1 MREPGRKEDREPG
14 GRGPGGGDTG
24 AAGWSV
30 LWRDSKAQE
39 PHAQKKGPG
48 APCPEGPDP
57 GHHQRPEG
65 TAMTPTG
72 QPHPSLRVDFTDT
85 QTRRQ

>member
-1 MREPGRKEDREPG
+1 MSQDGRRTGNLGAGVLEEVTQVLRAGQFCG
-14 GRGPGGGDTG
+14 GTRRPR
-24 AAGWSV
+24 SPMP
-30 LWRDSKAQE
+30 RRKAQE
-39 PHAQKKGPG
+39 LHAQKK
-48 APCPEGPDP
+48 GPDP

>member
-14 GRGPGGGDTG
+14 GRGPGKGDTG

-39 PHAQKKGPG
+39 LHAQKK
-48 APCPEGPDP
+48 GPDP

-72 QPHPSLRVDFTDT
+72 QPQPNLRVDFTDT